1 MNKSD
6 NRAHGTVLGAFRL
19 YAVSPVVA
27 IVGAVVLVADKQAV
41 RVELWDAEPPA
52 AYGEWD
58 QVLAVVC
65 DLADQVRLQSVT
77 AAMSPDVLTLAR
89 PGPHHARVHEG
100 GRAATAE
107 LAEGTFAEGVERWL
121 IQLWPA

>member
-6 NRAHGTVLGAFRL
+6 NRSHGTVLGAFRL

-27 IVGAVVLVADKQAV
+27 IVGAVVLVAGKQAV

-52 AYGEWD
+52 AHGEWD

-77 AAMSPDVLTLAR
+77 AAMSPDVRTLAR

-100 GRAATAE
+100 GRAATTE
-107 LAEGTFAEGVERWL
+107 LAEGTFAERVERWL